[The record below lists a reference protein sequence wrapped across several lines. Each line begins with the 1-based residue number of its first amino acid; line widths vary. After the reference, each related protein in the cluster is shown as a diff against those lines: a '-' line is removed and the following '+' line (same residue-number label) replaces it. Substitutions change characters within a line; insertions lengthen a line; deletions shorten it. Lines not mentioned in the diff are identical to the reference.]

1 MHSGRRNN
9 GVESMLDFLLLI
21 FFIVLL
27 ISLYGLLVSYR
38 SRSRGD
44 RPVYYTAENT
54 AADGTEDEND

>member
-1 MHSGRRNN
+1 
-9 GVESMLDFLLLI
+9 MLDFLLLI

-54 AADGTEDEND
+54 AADGTEDESS

>member
-1 MHSGRRNN
+1 
-9 GVESMLDFLLLI
+9 MLDFLLLV
-21 FFIVLL
+21 FLIVLL

-54 AADGTEDEND
+54 AGDGTDDDGA